1 MVMVC
6 NNKSIDNVCVKTLI
20 FLLTIFMFLVLS
32 GCEISENNFKTQ
44 DEFIIRVFDSGSNE
58 EKKSY
63 ERYYYDYTGST
74 ISFIIKVY
82 RNGEKIYETTL
93 EDVLKNAGV
102 GSIITAESGYKE
114 FYGKEYEQ
122 KQGNILPVEK
132 GWYTYEIDFNRMY
145 RLDGEIIQKH
155 NLDDF
160 FLDFYIDY
168 DNYISTKNDK

>member
-1 MVMVC
+1 MIC
-6 NNKSIDNVCVKTLI
+6 NNKSIRNIWKKIFT
-20 FLLTIFMFLVLS
+20 FLLMAFMFLTLS
-32 GCEISENNFKTQ
+32 GCEISENNLKTQ
-44 DEFIIRVFDSGSNE
+44 DEFTIRVFDSRNNE

-63 ERYYYDYTGST
+63 ERYYYDYKGST
-74 ISFIIKVY
+74 ISFVIKVY
-82 RNGEKIYETTL
+82 RNSEEIYETTL

-102 GSIITAESGYKE
+102 GSLITAEAGYKE

-132 GWYTYEIDFNRMY
+132 GWYTYEIEFNRMY

-155 NLDDF
+155 NLNDF

-168 DNYISTKNDK
+168 GHYMNKTK

>member
-1 MVMVC
+1 MIC
-6 NNKSIDNVCVKTLI
+6 NNKSIRNIWKKIFT
-20 FLLTIFMFLVLS
+20 FLLMVFMFLTLS
-32 GCEISENNFKTQ
+32 GCEISENNLKTQ
-44 DEFIIRVFDSGSNE
+44 DEFTIRVFDSRNNE

-63 ERYYYDYTGST
+63 ERYYYDYKGST
-74 ISFIIKVY
+74 ISFVIKVY
-82 RNGEKIYETTL
+82 RNSEEIYETTL

-102 GSIITAESGYKE
+102 GSLITAEAGYKE

-132 GWYTYEIDFNRMY
+132 GWYTYEIEFNRMY

-155 NLDDF
+155 NLNDF

-168 DNYISTKNDK
+168 GHYMNKTK